1 MRTCNT
7 CKSPFCGE
15 IDGMILAGWDNKE
28 IYRYLLGKYPG
39 QVIPSYDSICN
50 HARKHVKD
58 EISRALKNSKQR
70 DKIIREEI
78 RGSIEAVEQLKRN
91 LKMVSDMLKEIFS
104 DGLED
109 RNARKELAN
118 LIGTA
123 NETINLLL
131 KYQEKVDQKVL
142 SEDEIFDKLMRC
154 VYDFPE
160 EYVNKMIERWNK
172 DV

>member
-1 MRTCNT
+1 
-7 CKSPFCGE
+7 
-15 IDGMILAGWDNKE
+15 MILAGWDNKE